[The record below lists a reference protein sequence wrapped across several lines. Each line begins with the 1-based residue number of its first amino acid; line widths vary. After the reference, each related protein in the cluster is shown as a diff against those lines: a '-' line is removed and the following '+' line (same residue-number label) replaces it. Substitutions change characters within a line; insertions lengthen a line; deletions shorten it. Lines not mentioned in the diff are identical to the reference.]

1 MWRDEEYENFVLEN
15 LEFGRILAGDGNQR
29 FFRLF
34 NRLGV
39 HIDIWRQRENSV
51 YVVDMIADS
60 QDMLDWA
67 RAVILDAQERFTT
80 GTWGTTSED
89 AIHPTQMPATH
100 HPDSILMQQRST
112 QSHNKHPSN

>member
-89 AIHPTQMPATH
+89 AMHQ
-100 HPDSILMQQRST
+100 LNQQT
-112 QSHNKHPSN
+112 KNALDQIINENQ

>member
-80 GTWGTTSED
+80 GTWGTTSDD
-89 AIHPTQMPATH
+89 AMHQ
-100 HPDSILMQQRST
+100 LNQQT
-112 QSHNKHPSN
+112 KDALDQIINENQ